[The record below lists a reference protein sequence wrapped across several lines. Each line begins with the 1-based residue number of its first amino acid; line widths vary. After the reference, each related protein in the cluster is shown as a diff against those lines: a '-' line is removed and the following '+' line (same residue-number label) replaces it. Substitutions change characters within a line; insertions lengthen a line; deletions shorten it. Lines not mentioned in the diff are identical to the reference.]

1 MFTALAI
8 KNFAG
13 SVLSFLWEY
22 KWSILVGTLIAF
34 LWIRGNNYQEK
45 YEQETVVH
53 KQERAAHLVTKIE
66 NELTLKQL
74 QADSETALR
83 LAQEEAL
90 RDYQSLVEKTTQ
102 IQKEYSVREK
112 EINNTISSLNSS
124 NARLSETIRQ
134 YTTTNSST
142 NSSGKE
148 GDTSSKRLPTIGGLF
163 EACAAEYIY
172 MGTEASKLGNSVTTL
187 KDWGDSVVDSVN
199 KDANTV
205 VSDDKDSVVNVTD

>member
-1 MFTALAI
+1 MFTAIAI

-22 KWSILVGTLIAF
+22 KWSILVGALLAF
-34 LWIRGNNYQEK
+34 LWVRGSHYQEK
-45 YEQETVVH
+45 YEQETLAH
-53 KQERAAHLVTKIE
+53 KQERGEHLVTKIE
-66 NELTLKQL
+66 NELTLRQL

-134 YTTTNSST
+134 YTKQTNANSSANT
-142 NSSGKE
+142 NREE
-148 GDTSSKRLPTIGGLF
+148 GDTSSNRLSTIGGLL
-163 EACAAEYIY
+163 EACTAEYIY
-172 MGTEASKLGNSVTTL
+172 MGTEASKLGNSVNTL
-187 KDWGDSVVDSVN
+187 KTWGDNVVESVN
-199 KDANTV
+199 KDV
-205 VSDDKDSVVNVTD
+205 EGQQGK

>member
-22 KWSILVGTLIAF
+22 KGMLLLATILIV
-34 LWIRGNNYQEK
+34 LWIRGNNYQDK
-45 YEQETVVH
+45 YEQETVAH

-124 NARLSETIRQ
+124 NARLSETIKQ
-134 YTTTNSST
+134 YTKQTNTDSST
-142 NSSGKE
+142 NSSGEE
-148 GDTSSKRLPTIGGLF
+148 GDTSSKRLSTIAGLL
-163 EACAAEYIY
+163 EACTAEYIY

-187 KDWGDSVVDSVN
+187 KDWGDQVVESVN
-199 KDANTV
+199 SVNETV
-205 VSDDKDSVVNVTD
+205 KVK

>member
-22 KWSILVGTLIAF
+22 KWSILVGALIAF
-34 LWIRGNNYQEK
+34 LWIRGNNYQDK
-45 YEQETVVH
+45 YEQEATAH

-90 RDYQSLVEKTTQ
+90 REYQSLVEKTTQ

-134 YTTTNSST
+134 YTST
-142 NSSGKE
+142 NSSANSSGEE
-148 GDTSSKRLPTIGGLF
+148 GDTSSRRLSTIGGLL
-163 EACAAEYIY
+163 EACTSEYIY
-172 MGTEASKLGNSVTTL
+172 MGTEASKLGNSVNTL
-187 KDWGDSVVDSVN
+187 KDWGDNVVNSVN
-199 KDANTV
+199 VGVNETV
-205 VSDDKDSVVNVTD
+205 EVK

>member
-22 KWSILVGTLIAF
+22 RGMLLLATILIV
-34 LWIRGNNYQEK
+34 LWIRGNHYQDK
-45 YEQETVVH
+45 YEQETIAH
-53 KQERAAHLVTKIE
+53 KQERGEHLVTRIE
-66 NELTLKQL
+66 NEVTLRQL

-90 RDYQSLVEKTTQ
+90 HNYQSLVEKTTQ

-134 YTTTNSST
+134 YTKQANTNSST
-142 NSSGKE
+142 NSNREE
-148 GDTSSKRLPTIGGLF
+148 GNTSSSRLSTIGGLL
-163 EACAAEYIY
+163 EACTSEYVY
-172 MGTEASKLGNSVTTL
+172 MGTEASKLGNSVNTL
-187 KDWGDSVVDSVN
+187 KSWGDSVVDSVN
-199 KDANTV
+199 TV
-205 VSDDKDSVVNVTD
+205 NEKVEVK

>member
-22 KWSILVGTLIAF
+22 KWGILVGVLLVF

-45 YEQETVVH
+45 YEQEHLAYQREIT
-53 KQERAAHLVTKIE
+53 AHNKTKIE

-83 LAQEEAL
+83 LAQEKSL

-112 EINNTISSLNSS
+112 EINNTIISLNSS
-124 NARLSETIRQ
+124 NARLSETIKQ
-134 YTTTNSST
+134 YTKANSNSSA
-142 NSSGKE
+142 NSSGEE
-148 GDTSSKRLPTIGGLF
+148 GDTSSKRLSTIAGLLETCSTESIYYDN
-163 EACAAEYIY
+163 EAA
-172 MGTEASKLGNSVTTL
+172 KLSNSVKAL
-187 KDWGDSVVDSVN
+187 QEWGSLVVGG
-199 KDANTV
+199 
-205 VSDDKDSVVNVTD
+205 DKGGC

>member
-22 KWSILVGTLIAF
+22 KWSILIGALLAF
-34 LWIRGNNYQEK
+34 LWIRGNHYQEK
-45 YEQETVVH
+45 YEQETIAH
-53 KQERAAHLVTKIE
+53 KQERAEHLVTRIE

-74 QADSETALR
+74 QADSEIALR

-90 RDYQSLVEKTTQ
+90 RDYQALVEKTTQ

-124 NARLSETIRQ
+124 NARLSEAIKQ
-134 YTTTNSST
+134 YTTNSSA
-142 NSSGKE
+142 NSNREE
-148 GDTSSKRLPTIGGLF
+148 GDTSSKRLSTITGLL
-163 EACAAEYIY
+163 EACTSEYIY
-172 MGTEASKLGNSVTTL
+172 MGTESSKLGNSVNTL
-187 KDWGDSVVDSVN
+187 KAWGDQVVDSVN
-199 KDANTV
+199 VGASGNKENTV
-205 VSDDKDSVVNVTD
+205 NATD

>member
-22 KWSILVGTLIAF
+22 KWSILVGALLAF
-34 LWIRGNNYQEK
+34 LWIRGSNYQDK
-45 YEQETVVH
+45 YEQETVAH
-53 KQERAAHLVTKIE
+53 KQERAEHLVTKIE

-112 EINNTISSLNSS
+112 EINSTISSLNSS

-134 YTTTNSST
+134 YTNSNSSA
-142 NSSGKE
+142 NSSGE
-148 GDTSSKRLPTIGGLF
+148 ESDTSSKRLSALGGLL
-163 EACAAEYIY
+163 EACTAEYIY
-172 MGTEASKLGNSVTTL
+172 MGTESSKLSNSVNTL
-187 KDWGDSVVDSVN
+187 KSWGDSVVDSVN
-199 KDANTV
+199 KTEEV
-205 VSDDKDSVVNVTD
+205 K

>member
-22 KWSILVGTLIAF
+22 KWSILVGALIAF
-34 LWIRGNNYQEK
+34 LWIRGNNYQHK
-45 YEQETVVH
+45 YEEEVIAH

-66 NELTLKQL
+66 NELTLRKL

-83 LAQEEAL
+83 LAQEESL
-90 RDYQSLVEKTTQ
+90 HEYQSLVDKTTQ

-112 EINNTISSLNSS
+112 EINNTISSLNNS

-134 YTTTNSST
+134 YTTTT
-142 NSSGKE
+142 NSSANSSGEE
-148 GDTSSKRLPTIGGLF
+148 GDTSSKRLSTIGGLL
-163 EACAAEYIY
+163 EACTAEYVY
-172 MGTEASKLGNSVTTL
+172 MGTEASKLGNSVNTL
-187 KDWGDSVVDSVN
+187 KTWGDIVFDNVN
-199 KDANTV
+199 SKEEG
-205 VSDDKDSVVNVTD
+205 VTNAID

>member
-22 KWSILVGTLIAF
+22 KWSILVGALIAF
-34 LWIRGNNYQEK
+34 LWIRGNNYQDK
-45 YEQETVVH
+45 YEQETIAH
-53 KQERAAHLVTKIE
+53 KQERAAHLVTNIE

-83 LAQEEAL
+83 LAQEKSL

-112 EINNTISSLNSS
+112 EINNPRS
-124 NARLSETIRQ
+124 
-134 YTTTNSST
+134 
-142 NSSGKE
+142 
-148 GDTSSKRLPTIGGLF
+148 
-163 EACAAEYIY
+163 
-172 MGTEASKLGNSVTTL
+172 
-187 KDWGDSVVDSVN
+187 
-199 KDANTV
+199 
-205 VSDDKDSVVNVTD
+205 

>member
-22 KWSILVGTLIAF
+22 KWSILVGALITF
-34 LWIRGNNYQEK
+34 LWIRGNHYQDK
-45 YEQETVVH
+45 YEQETLAH

-66 NELTLKQL
+66 NELTLKQI
-74 QADSETALR
+74 QADNETALR
-83 LAQEEAL
+83 LAQEESL

-112 EINNTISSLNSS
+112 EINNTISSLNNS
-124 NARLSETIRQ
+124 NARLSETIKR
-134 YTTTNSST
+134 YTQQTNSNSSA

-148 GDTSSKRLPTIGGLF
+148 GDTSSKRLSTIGGLL
-163 EACAAEYIY
+163 EACTAEYSY
-172 MGTEASKLGNSVTTL
+172 MGTEASKLGNSVNTL
-187 KDWGDSVVDSVN
+187 KSWGDSVVSSLN
-199 KDANTV
+199 G
-205 VSDDKDSVVNVTD
+205 VTPQQ

>member
-22 KWSILVGTLIAF
+22 KWSILVGVLIAF

-45 YEQETVVH
+45 YEQETTAH
-53 KQERAAHLVTKIE
+53 EQERAAHLVTKIE

-124 NARLSETIRQ
+124 NARLSETIKQ
-134 YTTTNSST
+134 YTASTDSSANS
-142 NSSGKE
+142 NREE
-148 GDTSSKRLPTIGGLF
+148 GDTSSKRLSTISGLL
-163 EACAAEYIY
+163 EACTAEYVY

-187 KDWGDSVVDSVN
+187 KDWGDSVVKIVN
-199 KDANTV
+199 KDV
-205 VSDDKDSVVNVTD
+205 EGQQGK

>member
-22 KWSILVGTLIAF
+22 KWSILVGTLLAF
-34 LWIRGNNYQEK
+34 LWIRGNHYQQK
-45 YEQETVVH
+45 YEQETVAH
-53 KQERAAHLVTKIE
+53 KQERAEHLVTKIE
-66 NELTLKQL
+66 NELTLKQI

-90 RDYQSLVEKTTQ
+90 REYQSLVEKTTQ

-112 EINNTISSLNSS
+112 EINNTISSLNNS

-134 YTTTNSST
+134 YTTTT
-142 NSSGKE
+142 NSSSNTNREE
-148 GDTSSKRLPTIGGLF
+148 GDTSSKRLFIISGLLETCSTESIYYAN
-163 EACAAEYIY
+163 EAA
-172 MGTEASKLGNSVTTL
+172 KLSNSVKAL
-187 KDWGDSVVDSVN
+187 QEWGSLVVGGN
-199 KDANTV
+199 KELN
-205 VSDDKDSVVNVTD
+205 

>member
-1 MFTALAI
+1 MFTSLAI

-22 KWSILVGTLIAF
+22 KGVLLIAITITL

-45 YEQETVVH
+45 YEQETLAH
-53 KQERAAHLVTKIE
+53 KQERAEHLVTKIE
-66 NELTLKQL
+66 NELTLRQL

-90 RDYQSLVEKTTQ
+90 RNYQSLVEKTTQ

-112 EINNTISSLNSS
+112 EINSTITTLNSS

-134 YTTTNSST
+134 YTKQTNSNSSA
-142 NSSGKE
+142 NSSGGK
-148 GDTSSKRLPTIGGLF
+148 DTTNAERLSTIGGLLETCIAEQDYF
-163 EACAAEYIY
+163 AVEAD
-172 MGTEASKLGNSVTTL
+172 KLGNSVNTL
-187 KDWGDSVVDSVN
+187 KQWGDSVVDSVN
-199 KDANTV
+199 KN
-205 VSDDKDSVVNVTD
+205 VNVSVNETVEVK

>member
-22 KWSILVGTLIAF
+22 KGMLLLATILTL

-45 YEQETVVH
+45 YEQETVAH
-53 KQERAAHLVTKIE
+53 KQERAAHLVTRIE

-102 IQKEYSVREK
+102 IQKEYSAREK

-124 NARLSETIRQ
+124 NARLSETIKR
-134 YTTTNSST
+134 YTATNSSA
-142 NSSGKE
+142 NSSGEE
-148 GDTSSKRLPTIGGLF
+148 GDTSSRRLSTIGRLL
-163 EACAAEYIY
+163 EACTAEYIY
-172 MGTEASKLGNSVTTL
+172 MGTEASKLGNSVITL
-187 KDWGDSVVDSVN
+187 KSWGDEVVNSVN
-199 KDANTV
+199 VGTNETV
-205 VSDDKDSVVNVTD
+205 EVK

>member
-22 KWSILVGTLIAF
+22 KWSIFVGALIAF
-34 LWIRGNNYQEK
+34 LWIRGNNYQDK
-45 YEQETVVH
+45 YEQETAAH
-53 KQERAAHLVTKIE
+53 KQERGEHLVTKIE
-66 NELTLKQL
+66 NELTLRQL

-134 YTTTNSST
+134 YTKQASTDSST
-142 NSSGKE
+142 NSNREE
-148 GDTSSKRLPTIGGLF
+148 GDTSSNRLSTIAGLL
-163 EACAAEYIY
+163 ESCTAEYVY
-172 MGTEASKLGNSVTTL
+172 MGTEASKLGNSVNTL
-187 KDWGDSVVDSVN
+187 KAWGDSVVESVN
-199 KDANTV
+199 GKRENA
-205 VSDDKDSVVNVTD
+205 VNVAD

>member
-8 KNFAG
+8 KNFTG

-22 KWSILVGTLIAF
+22 KWSILVGALIAF

-45 YEQETVVH
+45 YEQETIAH

-74 QADSETALR
+74 QAESETALR

-124 NARLSETIRQ
+124 NARLSETIKQ
-134 YTTTNSST
+134 YTKQTNANSSSDSSANNDTTNT
-142 NSSGKE
+142 ERLQKLGGLLTECVGRKQYYAE
-148 GDTSSKRLPTIGGLF
+148 ESSKL
-163 EACAAEYIY
+163 
-172 MGTEASKLGNSVTTL
+172 SNSVNTL
-187 KDWGDSVVDSVN
+187 IEWGNLVIESN
-199 KDANTV
+199 KT
-205 VSDDKDSVVNVTD
+205 KTEEGR

>member
-13 SVLSFLWEY
+13 SVLSFLWAY
-22 KWSILVGTLIAF
+22 KWSILVGALLAF

-45 YEQETVVH
+45 YEQETLAH

-83 LAQEEAL
+83 LAQDEAL

-102 IQKEYSVREK
+102 IHKEYSAHEK
-112 EINNTISSLNSS
+112 EINNTISSLNNS

-134 YTTTNSST
+134 YTKQTNTNSST
-142 NSSGKE
+142 NSNREE
-148 GDTSSKRLPTIGGLF
+148 GDISSKRLSAIGGLL
-163 EACAAEYIY
+163 EACTAEYIY
-172 MGTEASKLGNSVTTL
+172 MGTEASKLGNSVNTL
-187 KDWGDSVVDSVN
+187 KAWGDSVSTGVN
-199 KDANTV
+199 ETV
-205 VSDDKDSVVNVTD
+205 EVK